1 MAILNTLPE
10 PYYAA
15 LNPKTVND
23 ALNSITPAMAV
34 IKKRY
39 GEQFLFAFLTIA
51 IVDLIEFFNVG
62 KTMGEAQVVS
72 TIRLLVD
79 DFYYLNVEDFKLC
92 FNNAKRGKYGKVYDR
107 IDGNTIYE
115 WLNKYSTERVEVAYP
130 EIANQPRQ
138 DDSFVRMSNSR
149 NDSFEKFRLSYL
161 VKKLNESE

>member
-1 MAILNTLPE
+1 
-10 PYYAA
+10 
-15 LNPKTVND
+15 
-23 ALNSITPAMAV
+23 MAV

-138 DDSFVRMSNSR
+138 DDSFVRMSNNR
-149 NDSFEKFRLSYL
+149 DDSFEKFRLSYL
-161 VKKLNESE
+161 VKKLNESK